1 MKWMPWEDTEKSEIL
16 QSDQLSLHKVVVT
29 STDNVAIKIQ
39 ILFVWLDSL
48 RPSQQSFSY
57 VVMGLSGLNQY

>member
-29 STDNVAIKIQ
+29 SADNVAIKIQ
-39 ILFVWLDSL
+39 ILFV
-48 RPSQQSFSY
+48 
-57 VVMGLSGLNQY
+57 